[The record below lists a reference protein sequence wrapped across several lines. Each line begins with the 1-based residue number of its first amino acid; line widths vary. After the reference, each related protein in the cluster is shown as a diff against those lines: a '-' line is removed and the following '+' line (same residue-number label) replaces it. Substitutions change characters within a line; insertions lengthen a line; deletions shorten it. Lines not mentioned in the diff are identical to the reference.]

1 MVEELGADIEV
12 IGGTPGGTPLW
23 ISCLFG
29 YHDIARLLHTAGAN
43 ASCRDLSKG
52 ITVLHTLTQFS
63 SGHEVVDIV
72 NMALMVGV
80 DINGCA
86 SNGTTP
92 LHTTFAGRD
101 YSEGAATQILL
112 VNKADS
118 MAEAPDG
125 ADT

>member
-1 MVEELGADIEV
+1 
-12 IGGTPGGTPLW
+12 
-23 ISCLFG
+23 
-29 YHDIARLLHTAGAN
+29 
-43 ASCRDLSKG
+43 
-52 ITVLHTLTQFS
+52 
-63 SGHEVVDIV
+63 
-72 NMALMVGV
+72 MALMVGV

-92 LHTTFAGRD
+92 LHTTFAGQD

-118 MAEAPDG
+118 TAEAQDG